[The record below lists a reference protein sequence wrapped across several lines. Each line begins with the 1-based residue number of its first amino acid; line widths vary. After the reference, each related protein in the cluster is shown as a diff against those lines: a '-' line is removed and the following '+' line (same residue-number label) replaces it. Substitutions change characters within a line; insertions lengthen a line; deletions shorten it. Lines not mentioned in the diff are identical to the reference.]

1 MLRPLEVLLER
12 SVSEEAEKLGG
23 RKRAG
28 AKADKPTTVRHSD
41 QVCSLVQVQ
50 VQIHVHV
57 QVQPWRPF
65 AAEITHLG
73 EDIFGGGVSRLV
85 TLSFTFSVCAVDVL
99 GAIEAKV
106 DSAGN

>member
-41 QVCSLVQVQ
+41 QVCSLGPGSSPSPCPTMAAFYSRDNSLGRRHLRRWRVP
-50 VQIHVHV
+50 
-57 QVQPWRPF
+57 PW
-65 AAEITHLG
+65 
-73 EDIFGGGVSRLV
+73 DVIFYVFRVRSRCV
-85 TLSFTFSVCAVDVL
+85 
-99 GAIEAKV
+99 GRY
-106 DSAGN
+106 